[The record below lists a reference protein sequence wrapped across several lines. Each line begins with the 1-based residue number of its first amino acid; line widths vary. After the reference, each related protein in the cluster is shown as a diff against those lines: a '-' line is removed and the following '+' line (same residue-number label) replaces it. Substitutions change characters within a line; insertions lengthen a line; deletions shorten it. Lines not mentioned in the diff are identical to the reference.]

1 VRGALQPIPGVLAV
15 DVTPGK
21 QDFTVAYDPGKASVD
36 RMLAALKDARE
47 PATVRN

>member
-21 QDFTVAYDPGKASVD
+21 QDFTVAYDPGKASVE
-36 RMLAALKDARE
+36 RMLAALQSARE
-47 PATVRN
+47 PASVRN